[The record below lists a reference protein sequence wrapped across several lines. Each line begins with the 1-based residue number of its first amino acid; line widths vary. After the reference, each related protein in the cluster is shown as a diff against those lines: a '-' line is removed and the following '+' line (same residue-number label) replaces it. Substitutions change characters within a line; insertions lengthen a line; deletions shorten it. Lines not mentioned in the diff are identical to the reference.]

1 MKLKNLEIYNVGPYR
16 ERNMF
21 SFNDSSIDKPIILI
35 RGHNGAGK
43 THVFDSIRYC
53 LFGKRV
59 LNGSKEQ
66 DFLSDF
72 TYKPKDENFKL
83 TDSSSYIELTIED
96 PIENSEFT
104 IKRGWKKNK
113 EIDSIL
119 ELEIREEGEDATAKI
134 KDQDAQNYIDRLIPY
149 NYSELFFYDGEEAK
163 RRFKGKDSKELF
175 NLIDSIFGI
184 AVIDQSIE
192 DIKKIQRD
200 LVKNADIAKEYE
212 LLIKEFNKLE
222 KVEILQSSK
231 ISKLETSIEKTR
243 FKINETDKIKD
254 ELYSKLTALGGEYI
268 KDLDKNHRKLSK
280 INEKSIVLK
289 EKLKRLSEKTIPLM
303 FCPTIQTN
311 LDKLYKEQKLK
322 SDLDTFKEFLKKAK
336 VREVIRSE
344 SIELDLEQISI
355 NDIRDDKDLQL
366 NSRKSNRTKNKELNI
381 IKKCLDDIVSNL
393 ADEESIR
400 SEIDSVPIYVPDEIR
415 KIKKHESH
423 LIPLLAE
430 KEKMIIDLGILSAL
444 NDKTNKDKDIL
455 LKKIKIGKD
464 DDQKV
469 KTEKALEVLLKY
481 RSRIYDSKDKLLRQN
496 LIERISILARK
507 KDLIKDIDI
516 NYKKKLVIYKDR
528 NNRRIPKFSAGE
540 NHIISVGWIWALS
553 DLSSKKIPFVI
564 DTPMGSG
571 LDELHRKNLIEIFL
585 KKLSKQTIVL
595 SNDDEIDD
603 TSANLLKEIVSTTY
617 RISNIGDETSIREV
631 DE

>member
-21 SFNDSSIDKPIILI
+21 SFIDSSIDKPIILI

-53 LFGKRV
+53 LFGNRV

-83 TDSSSYIELTIED
+83 TDSSSYVELTIED

-119 ELEIREEGEDATAKI
+119 ELEIRGEGEDATVKI

-184 AVIDQSIE
+184 AVIDQSIQ

-200 LVKNADIAKEYE
+200 LVKNADISKEYE
-212 LLIKEFNKLE
+212 ILIKEFNKLE
-222 KVEILQSSK
+222 KEEILQSSK
-231 ISKLETSIEKTR
+231 IYNLETSIEKTS
-243 FKINETDKIKD
+243 FKIKEIDKIKD
-254 ELYSKLTALGGEYI
+254 QLYSKFKALGGEYL
-268 KDLDKNHRKLSK
+268 KDLDKNHTKLLK

-289 EKLKRLSEKTIPLM
+289 EKLKRLSEKTIPLI
-303 FCPTIQTN
+303 FCPTLQAD
-311 LDKLYKEQKLK
+311 LDKLYKERKLE

-336 VREVIRSE
+336 VREVIRNE
-344 SIELDLEQISI
+344 SIQLDLNEISI
-355 NDIRDDKDLQL
+355 NDISDDKDFHL
-366 NSRKSNRTKNKELNI
+366 NIEISNHAKNKELDI
-381 IKKCLDDIVSNL
+381 IKKCFDDILSNL
-393 ADEESIR
+393 ADEESTR
-400 SEIDSVPIYVPDEIR
+400 NEINSVPIYVPDEIR
-415 KIKKHESH
+415 KIKKHESR
-423 LIPLLAE
+423 LIPLLAK
-430 KEKMIIDLGILSAL
+430 KEKMIIELDILSAL
-444 NDKTNKDKDIL
+444 NDKTNKSKDVF

-464 DDQKV
+464 EDQKV

-496 LIERISILARK
+496 LIDRISLLARK
-507 KDLIKDIDI
+507 KELIKDIDI
-516 NYKKKLVIYKDR
+516 NYKKKLVVYKDR

-540 NHIISVGWIWALS
+540 NHIISVAWIWALS

-617 RISNIGDETSIREV
+617 RISNVGDETSIREV
-631 DE
+631 DG